1 MDKMMDNIEKIDL
14 TSFKDIQESQVIQID
29 FSVYFIVMTLCIIL
43 FSIVLYFLTKKK
55 TIKYTKEDIILQKLK
70 SIDFQSLDTKK
81 IIYDFTIYGK
91 LSLKEEDKNRFEKI
105 LQKLEP
111 YKYIQENKK
120 LDIEVINLMKQYI
133 KSIEQCK
140 I

>member
-1 MDKMMDNIEKIDL
+1 MEKIDL
-14 TSFKDIQESQVIQID
+14 TKFKDIQESQVIQID
-29 FSVYFIVMTLCIIL
+29 FSIYFIVMTLCIII
-43 FSIVLYFLTKKK
+43 FSFLLYLLRKKK
-55 TIKYTKEDIILQKLK
+55 TIELTKDEIIFEKLN

-91 LSLKEEDKNRFEKI
+91 ESLQDEDKNRFKEI
-105 LQKLEP
+105 LDKLES

-120 LDIEVINLMKQYI
+120 LDIELINLMKQYI

-140 I
+140 L